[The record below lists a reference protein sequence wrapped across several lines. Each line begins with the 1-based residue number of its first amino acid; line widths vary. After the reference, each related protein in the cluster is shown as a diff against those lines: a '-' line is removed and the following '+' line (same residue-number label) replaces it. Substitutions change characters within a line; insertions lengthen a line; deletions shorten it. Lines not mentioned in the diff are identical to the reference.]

1 VLCDCSQTGAR
12 PLKKGKGFPEM
23 WHERIGSL
31 LPNRWKFQW
40 RYWRRKTPW
49 DTQVTPPEVMEFIAR
64 TLPGKALDLGCG
76 TGTNAITL
84 ARHGWRVTG
93 VDFIPKAISAARAK
107 AARSGFAIEFLVAN
121 VTDLSALSGPFD
133 YVLDIGC
140 LHALKAEDRSRY
152 ATTLSRMLRPQAWY
166 MLYAWLP
173 RACENGI
180 VGISTEEVEILLRED
195 FSKVRTAIGEENGN
209 PSSWYWFQR
218 RKGGRNGRALS
229 SAG

>member
-1 VLCDCSQTGAR
+1 
-12 PLKKGKGFPEM
+12 M
-23 WHERIGSL
+23 WHERIGFL

-40 RYWRRKTPW
+40 RYWRRQTPW

-64 TLPGKALDLGCG
+64 TPPGKALDLGCG

-107 AARSGFAIEFLVAN
+107 AARSGVAIEFLVAN

-152 ATTLSRMLRPQAWY
+152 ATNMSRMLRPQAWY

-173 RACENGI
+173 RPWKGGCRHPDRRGRNLAARGFLQSTDGDRRRERQPLLVVLVSAALRG
-180 VGISTEEVEILLRED
+180 GISVFPFFADIADIECLPTGAR
-195 FSKVRTAIGEENGN
+195 
-209 PSSWYWFQR
+209 
-218 RKGGRNGRALS
+218 
-229 SAG
+229 